1 MYCKATRTQIK
12 LLLSQWGAL
21 LAFLFII
28 AGAERITYARR
39 MRYFGV
45 PSSGL
50 ATATGVLN
58 IVAGV
63 AFLLMP
69 AVSSLMLGY
78 VLAGYLLVGGVSL
91 LAEAAAMRP
100 IER

>member
-1 MYCKATRTQIK
+1 
-12 LLLSQWGAL
+12 
-21 LAFLFII
+21 
-28 AGAERITYARR
+28 
-39 MRYFGV
+39 
-45 PSSGL
+45 
-50 ATATGVLN
+50 
-58 IVAGV
+58 
-63 AFLLMP
+63 MP